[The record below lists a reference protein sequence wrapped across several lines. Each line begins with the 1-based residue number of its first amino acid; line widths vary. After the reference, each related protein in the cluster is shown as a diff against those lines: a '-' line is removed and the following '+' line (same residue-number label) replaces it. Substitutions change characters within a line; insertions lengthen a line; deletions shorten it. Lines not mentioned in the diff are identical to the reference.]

1 MNRFLGPESKFY
13 EVLSLFA
20 DLVIVNVLLVVSSFP
35 VFTAGMSL
43 RTAHDVIG
51 DMVREEGTSRGRAFL
66 RRLLVRPG
74 INSAWWLIALAVGA
88 LAAYEFAIIARAE
101 LGTAGLVL
109 RAGLLSGLIVLAGIT
124 VWFFH
129 LDTQLAD
136 APFAHR
142 LAAAA
147 TSAVRFLPRTLLALV
162 PWVLLLGFPFFV
174 PSAWGGWLF
183 FVVAVGPA
191 LAIYLGELAL
201 QWPALSAKDN
211 ARS

>member
-35 VFTAGMSL
+35 IFTAGMSL

-51 DMVREEGTSRGRAFL
+51 DMVREEGTSRGRTFL

-74 INSAWWLIALAVGA
+74 INSAWWLIVLAVGA
-88 LAAYEFAIIARAE
+88 LAAYE

-129 LDTQLAD
+129 LDPQLAD

-162 PWVLLLGFPFFV
+162 PWALLLGFPFFV

-201 QWPALSAKDN
+201 Q
-211 ARS
+211 